1 MTSEQPRFPVG
12 LTAAVAVV
20 FAICLALGFWQLQRA
35 AWKAHE
41 LARITALKTAP
52 PQPIGPVLAAAAAGG
67 DASFTRVSTDCAAG
81 SAPAAYHL
89 TTDNGDWIAR
99 ARANCRLADK
109 PYDGLLIDRGF
120 LAASRGA
127 TSVPGVLL
135 PPPVHVEGVL
145 YRSAAPAPG
154 LARPAPYIL
163 AVERETPSPPGVR
176 PAPFP
181 DAAGNLE
188 YVGSY
193 APTWFGLAGVV
204 LAIYAAMLWRRE
216 HPKR

>member
-1 MTSEQPRFPVG
+1 MTSERPRFPIG

-20 FAICLALGFWQLQRA
+20 FAICFSLGIWQLQRA

-41 LARITALKTAP
+41 LARIAALKTAP
-52 PQPIGPVLAAAAAGG
+52 PQPIGPVLAAAAAGA
-67 DASFTRVSTDCAAG
+67 DASFTRVAADCAAG
-81 SAPAAYHL
+81 SAPAAFHL

-99 ARANCRLADK
+99 ARAFCRLAGG
-109 PYDGLLIDRGF
+109 PFDGILVDRGF
-120 LAASRGA
+120 LTASRGA
-127 TSVPGVLL
+127 TNVPGVLL
-135 PPPVHVEGVL
+135 PAPVHVEGVL

-163 AVERETPSPPGVR
+163 AVERETPPPPGVTL
-176 PAPFP
+176 APYP

-188 YVGSY
+188 YVGAY
-193 APTWFGLAGVV
+193 APTWFGLAGAA
-204 LAIYAAMLWRRE
+204 LAIYAAMLWRRD